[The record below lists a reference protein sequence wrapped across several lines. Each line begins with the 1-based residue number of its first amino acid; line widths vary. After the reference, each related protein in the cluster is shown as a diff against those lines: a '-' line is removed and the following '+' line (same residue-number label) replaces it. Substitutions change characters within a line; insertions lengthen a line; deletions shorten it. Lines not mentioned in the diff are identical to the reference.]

1 VKPFLLWLL
10 LTVIAVAAGFVLAMI
25 VSLALN
31 AILPPF
37 RFPEDDDS
45 MREFIPAAITYA
57 TWATTTVLGSAVA
70 WRWTRRRPDDL

>member
-1 VKPFLLWLL
+1 VRPFLLWLL
-10 LTVIAVAAGFVLAMI
+10 VTVVAAAAGFVVAVI

-57 TWATTTVLGSAVA
+57 TSAITTVLGSAAA
-70 WRWTRRRPDDL
+70 WRWTRRPP